1 MTTNPW
7 DAEAASFDEQPDHGL
22 KDPSVRRAWADL
34 LLPLVPAAAK
44 VVDLGCGTGSLSL
57 LLAEAGHDVRGI
69 DSSPAM
75 LDVARE
81 KARGAV
87 DFRLG
92 DAADPPTGETYDV
105 VLARHVLWAMP
116 DPGAALENWVK
127 LLKPGGRLILVE
139 GLWFTGAGIG
149 PGRCRE
155 LVEATGCA
163 TELRMLDDPAFWGK
177 PIDDQRFLL
186 VATPN
191 E

>member
-1 MTTNPW
+1 
-7 DAEAASFDEQPDHGL
+7 
-22 KDPSVRRAWADL
+22 
-34 LLPLVPAAAK
+34 
-44 VVDLGCGTGSLSL
+44 
-57 LLAEAGHDVRGI
+57 
-69 DSSPAM
+69 M

-92 DAADPPTGETYDV
+92 DAADPPAGETYDV

-139 GLWFTGAGIG
+139 GRWFTGAGIG

-155 LVEATGCA
+155 LVEATGCS